1 MEEEV
6 KREAEEKAFRE
17 KAEEM
22 KKRDAAKTEKNRR
35 RRRKQKEGK
44 AAATVASKDTE
55 IEVEKKKGH
64 NLGTTGG
71 IHEIVSIAEEDEPV
85 VEGGGLIIH
94 DEND

>member
-35 RRRKQKEGK
+35 RRRKQKDGK
-44 AAATVASKDTE
+44 AAATAASKDAE
-55 IEVEKKKGH
+55 MIEVEKKGH
-64 NLGTTGG
+64 DLGTTGG
-71 IHEIVSIAEEDEPV
+71 THEAVSIAEEDGPV
-85 VEGGGLIIH
+85 VEGSGLIIH